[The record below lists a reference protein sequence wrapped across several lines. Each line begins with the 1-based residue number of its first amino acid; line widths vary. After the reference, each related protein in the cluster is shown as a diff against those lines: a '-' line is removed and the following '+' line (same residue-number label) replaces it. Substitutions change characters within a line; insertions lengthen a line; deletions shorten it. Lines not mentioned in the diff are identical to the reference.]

1 MNYCI
6 FYLTDLYV
14 ILGCVSAFE
23 YLLCISKWIM
33 PYAIEVNNIKK
44 KFGDFVAVDDLS
56 FNVPAGEIFGF
67 LGPNGSGKSTTLRMM
82 LALITPTAGS
92 IDFFGKPLKKNRSE
106 IMGRIGCIIEK
117 PDFYT
122 YLSAHDNLK
131 LFARAN
137 GMDYSNADYKRLY
150 DQVGLTGRANDKVKT
165 YSHGMKQRLG
175 LAQALL
181 HNPDLIIL
189 DEPNTGLDPKG
200 IIELRELLLKLN
212 REEGKTILFSSHIL
226 SEVEELCDSL
236 IVINNG
242 KTVAQGRVDSLLSDE
257 DLLVDI
263 EIGNP
268 EEGKAL
274 LESSPWQDL
283 LREQKGNHFRLNLP
297 MEEIPKVNAFLID
310 KGIDLISSSYRKRL
324 EDYFLRITEG
334 A

>member
-1 MNYCI
+1 MCN
-6 FYLTDLYV
+6 
-14 ILGCVSAFE
+14 
-23 YLLCISKWIM
+23 
-33 PYAIEVNNIKK
+33 AIEVKNINKT
-44 KFGDFVAVDDLS
+44 FGEFVAVKDLS
-56 FNVPAGEIFGF
+56 FEVNQGEIFGF

-82 LALITPTAGS
+82 LALIKPTKGE
-92 IDFFGKPLKKNRSE
+92 IQFFGKSLKKSRAE
-106 IMGRIGCIIEK
+106 IMSRIGCIIEK

-137 GMDYSNADYKRLY
+137 AVNFSSQDYKDLY
-150 DQVGLTGRANDKVKT
+150 ELVGLTGREGDKVKT

-212 REEGKTILFSSHIL
+212 KEQGKTIIFSSHIL

-242 KTVAQGRVDSLLSDE
+242 QTVAQGRVADLLSDE

-263 EIGNP
+263 EVANP
-268 EEGKAL
+268 DDCAAL
-274 LESSPWQDL
+274 IANSEWKEL
-283 LREQKGNHFRLNLP
+283 LREQKHNHFRMNLP
-297 MEEIPKVNAFLID
+297 IEDIPRMNAYLINNN
-310 KGIDLISSSYRKRL
+310 INLISSTYRKRL
-324 EDYFLRITEG
+324 EDYFLRITQEK
-334 A
+334 

>member
-1 MNYCI
+1 M
-6 FYLTDLYV
+6 T
-14 ILGCVSAFE
+14 FE

-33 PYAIEVNNIKK
+33 SNAIEVKNIKK
-44 KFGDFVAVDDLS
+44 KFGDFVAVKDLS
-56 FNVPAGEIFGF
+56 FEVPAGEIFGF
-67 LGPNGSGKSTTLRMM
+67 LGPNGSGKSTSLRMM
-82 LALITPTAGS
+82 LALISPTDGS

-122 YLSAHDNLK
+122 YLSAHENLK

-137 GMDYSNADYKRLY
+137 GVDYSKEDYTELY
-150 DQVGLTGRANDKVKT
+150 ELVGLSGREGDKVKT

-212 REEGKTILFSSHIL
+212 KEEGKTILFSSHIL
-226 SEVEELCDSL
+226 SEVEALCDSL

-242 KTVAQGRVDSLLSDE
+242 ETVAQGRVEDLLSDE

-263 EIGNP
+263 EVGNL
-268 EEGKAL
+268 EKGKVAF
-274 LESSPWQDL
+274 ENSKWKDL

-297 MEEIPKVNAFLID
+297 MDEIPKVNTYLIEN
-310 KGIDLISSSYRKRL
+310 GVELVSSSYRKRL
-324 EDYFLRITEG
+324 EDYFLRITQG
-334 A
+334 K